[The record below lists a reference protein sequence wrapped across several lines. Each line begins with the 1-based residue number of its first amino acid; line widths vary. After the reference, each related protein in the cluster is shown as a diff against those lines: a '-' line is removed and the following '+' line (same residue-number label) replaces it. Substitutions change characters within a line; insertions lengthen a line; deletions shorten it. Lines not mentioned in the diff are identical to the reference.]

1 MKALGFIGFRVDD
14 RMIHGIVAT
23 QWVPNLKDR
32 KSVV

>member
-23 QWVPNLKDR
+23 QWKF
-32 KSVV
+32 KSNTCDGY